1 MCLLPSFQHLS
12 IDIMPPAHRQGA
24 VNDAAVSLSVHT
36 ASWKEVCLGIWGP
49 IYKISYD
56 LS

>member
-1 MCLLPSFQHLS
+1 MLT
-12 IDIMPPAHRQGA
+12 
-24 VNDAAVSLSVHT
+24 DAVHT
-36 ASWKEVCLGIWGP
+36 ASRVCSQNVASALGQFWGP